1 MTPIRL
7 LKKKGNYLLIDDLI
21 NPITD
26 TMKAYTMD
34 TSHTMLNNAL
44 GNKKSRAMNFSCVIA
59 HDNYLIKSDYLC
71 DVYRMVKG
79 KYILMKEQ
87 TPLKVARESNKQK
100 KLASRKSN
108 PNFNPPS
115 FLSNGV
121 LS

>member
-34 TSHTMLNNAL
+34 TSHTMLNDSL
-44 GNKKSRAMNFSCVIA
+44 GNKTARAMEFSCIIA
-59 HDNYLIKSDYLC
+59 SDNYLIMSDYLC

-108 PNFNPPS
+108 PNFNPS